1 MYINFSEI
9 FLRSIIEMYSLTQES
24 SQTSLY
30 GSSEKDSIFLNS
42 MFINGIAVEFQDISS
57 CTTNDLGKIIN
68 I

>member
-1 MYINFSEI
+1 
-9 FLRSIIEMYSLTQES
+9 MYSLTQES